1 MCSIK
6 LLFILFSV
14 RLTLFWHLFLE
25 SSAQCQ
31 GIAGT
36 ERTDVTAGTAGTE
49 RRDVTV
55 VTAGTENTGDV
66 LGDGLLVA

>member
-1 MCSIK
+1 MDG
-6 LLFILFSV
+6 
-14 RLTLFWHLFLE
+14 T
-25 SSAQCQ
+25 A
-31 GIAGT
+31 GTAGT